1 MIIPIRCFTC
11 NKLIADK
18 YQYYLEKKEE
28 IDKEENESD
37 KIITTNLIDSG
48 EVKKTKYGELLDELG
63 LNRYCCRRM
72 MLSHVDIINV
82 I

>member
-18 YQYYLEKKEE
+18 YQYYLEKKQE
-28 IDKEENESD
+28 IDADPNSMEKTISTSSIESD
-37 KIITTNLIDSG
+37 
-48 EVKKTKYGELLDELG
+48 EVQKTEYGKLLDVLG
-63 LNRYCCRRM
+63 IKRYCCRRM
-72 MLSHVDIINV
+72 FISQVDIIDV

>member
-28 IDKEENESD
+28 IDKVENESD
-37 KIITTNLIDSG
+37 KIITTNLIESG
-48 EVKKTKYGELLDELG
+48 EVKKTKYGLLLDELG
-63 LNRYCCRRM
+63 LYRYCCRRM
-72 MLSHVDIINV
+72 MLCQVDIINV
-82 I
+82 L

>member
-18 YQYYLEKKEE
+18 YQYYLEKKQE
-28 IDKEENESD
+28 IDKDPNALE
-37 KIITTNLIDSG
+37 KTITTSSIESG
-48 EVKKTKYGELLDELG
+48 NVQKTEYGKLLDELDIK
-63 LNRYCCRRM
+63 RYCCRRM
-72 MLSHVDIINV
+72 FISQVDIIDV